1 MSARAVH
8 FVGSYPAESADDA
21 MRAMLDGA
29 GARLRTLPT
38 GETSRYEFYI
48 QPIIADLVTQ
58 GALEV
63 RRPGSWRTSQE
74 RTIHR
79 VAHGAELTG
88 DMMDLGYLRETR
100 EALPV
105 FQKLREARD
114 LPDLS
119 LQMGMPTDFT
129 LTFIA
134 LGPTGLRS
142 HKQAFTDASVRDIA
156 AIRELVGDDVVIQLE
171 ATAELVLLA
180 KTQPAHR
187 QVEAALGLG
196 RGIAALAAAAPAGT
210 RFGVH
215 LCLGSMNNKS
225 RARMRDTR
233 PLVDLA
239 NSIARHWPSGRV
251 LEYVHGPL
259 AAGDVPPP
267 TLPEFYAPLQDLRL
281 GDGTAFYAGLV
292 HDIPTE
298 AQQVQTLHMVESALG
313 RSVDGVATACGLG
326 RRPREIADALAA
338 RADAI
343 AGAE

>member
-1 MSARAVH
+1 
-8 FVGSYPAESADDA
+8 

-29 GARLRTLPT
+29 GSRLRTLPT

-48 QPIIADLVTQ
+48 QPIIADLVSQ
-58 GALEV
+58 GVLEV
-63 RRPGSWRTSQE
+63 KKPGSWRTSHE

-79 VAHGAELTG
+79 IARGVELTG
-88 DMMDLGYLRETR
+88 DMLDLGYLREAG

-114 LPDLS
+114 LPGLS

-142 HKQAFTDASVRDIA
+142 HRQAFTDASARDIA

-180 KTQPAHR
+180 KMQPAHR
-187 QVEAALGLG
+187 QVEAALGFG
-196 RGIAALAAAAPAGT
+196 RGIAALAAATPTGT

-259 AAGDVPPP
+259 AAGDVPPS
-267 TLPEFYAPLQDLRL
+267 TRPEFYAPLHDLRL

-292 HDIPTE
+292 HETPTE
-298 AQQVQTLHMVESALG
+298 AQQVQTLRMVESVLG
-313 RSVDGVATACGLG
+313 RPVDGVASACGLG
-326 RRPREIADALAA
+326 RRPREIADAMVV

-343 AGAE
+343 ASAE